1 MNSRNLTVPL
11 MILAF
16 VLMGGMLWWL
26 STTAPEEVQV
36 VEGAETDAAGEST
49 TAGATRVRMRDF
61 DATRDQY
68 LGQRIELAGVE
79 VIGRI
84 NDRLV
89 WLAPED
95 NSVLV
100 VLDADMA
107 GSSNAP
113 SNGDSGTI
121 VGEYRAMSDSV
132 LDAWME
138 SGVLESDNQRFS
150 ASFRSAYLEALSLD
164 LRSEEDR

>member
-16 VLMGGMLWWL
+16 VLMGAMLWWL
-26 STTAPEEVQV
+26 STTAPEEVQI
-36 VEGAETDAAGEST
+36 VEGAGSDTAAEST
-49 TAGATRVRMRDF
+49 AAGATRVRMREF
-61 DATRDQY
+61 DTTRVEY
-68 LGQRIELAGVE
+68 LGQRIQLAGVE
-79 VIGRI
+79 VVGRI
-84 NDRLV
+84 NDRLL

-100 VLDADMA
+100 VLDAEMA
-107 GSSNAP
+107 EGEDAP
-113 SNGDSGTI
+113 SNGHAGTI

-138 SGVLESDNQRFS
+138 SGVLENDNQRFS

-164 LRSEEDR
+164 LRSAEDR